1 MWFFSDSGM
10 VWYVW
15 DMWYAI
21 MRCILKGFYHAS
33 NGPAE
38 NWWWSITHSFTLY
51 FLQLFLYTDVI
62 DIKVATDGL
71 GFLFLYFNFF

>member
-21 MRCILKGFYHAS
+21 MWCILKGFYHAS

-38 NWWWSITHSFTLY
+38 NWSCPITGSFTLY
-51 FLQLFLYTDVI
+51 NIEQGNLNSVF
-62 DIKVATDGL
+62 
-71 GFLFLYFNFF
+71 YFSKTN